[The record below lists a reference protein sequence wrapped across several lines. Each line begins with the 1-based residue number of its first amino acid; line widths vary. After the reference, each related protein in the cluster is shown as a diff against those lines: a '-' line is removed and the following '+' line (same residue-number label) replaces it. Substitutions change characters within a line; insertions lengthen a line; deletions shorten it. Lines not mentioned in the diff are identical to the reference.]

1 MSPANQLDAPAA
13 DTRPW
18 YRGLTGYHW
27 FVLIVCSL
35 GWAFDTLDQQLFNLA
50 RTPAIAELLGAG
62 FDRSAIDV
70 YGRYATAIFIFGWA
84 TGGIV
89 FGMLGDRWGRAR
101 TMLLAIIVYSAFT
114 GLSALSTTWWDFSI
128 YRFLTGLGVGGEF
141 AAGVSLVA
149 EVMPARSRPMA
160 LGVLQALS
168 AVGNMGAAGIS
179 LYLKPMAVFTA
190 PAWIAP
196 YIPGGEIH
204 GWRLLFLVG
213 VVPSLMVVF
222 VMRRIREP
230 DSWLKAKA
238 DLARDPGS
246 RAARKAMGSLR
257 EFFGDRRWRLRAV
270 IGMTLATAGVMGL
283 WGVGFWT
290 PELVRNHVL
299 GGEAKDVQD
308 WYASMGFLIQQAGGF
323 LGMLTFSV
331 LTARVGRRP
340 AFAVAIVA
348 GLASVVGVFGF
359 MTERSQILWMCP
371 LLGFATLMIF
381 GGYSIYFPELFPTR
395 LRATGTGFCY
405 NAARYLTAGLLFLSA
420 SVLGLFQAPAGS
432 PRAAEHLSELTIL
445 SSLGSVDDPFR
456 YAAIA
461 VASIYLVGLVAI
473 LFAPETRGK
482 PLPE

>member
-1 MSPANQLDAPAA
+1 MPTTDAPRLSDPAA
-13 DTRPW
+13 TTGPW

-50 RTPAIAELLGAG
+50 RGPAITDLLGAG
-62 FDRSAIDV
+62 ATKSAIDTT
-70 YGRYATAIFIFGWA
+70 GRYATAIFIFGWA
-84 TGGIV
+84 TGGIL
-89 FGMLGDRWGRAR
+89 FGMLGDRWGRAK
-101 TMLLAIIVYSAFT
+101 TMLTAIVVYSAFT

-149 EVMPARSRPMA
+149 EIMPARSRPMA

-168 AVGNMGAAGIS
+168 AVGNMGAACIS
-179 LYLKPMAVFTA
+179 LYLKPQAE
-190 PAWIAP
+190 IA
-196 YIPGGEIH
+196 GTQ
-204 GWRLLFLVG
+204 GWRLMFLVG
-213 VVPSLMVVF
+213 VLPALLVVLI
-222 VMRRIREP
+222 MRKIREP

-238 DLARDPGS
+238 DLAANPDS
-246 RAARKAMGSLR
+246 HAARKAMGSMR
-257 EFFGDRRWRLRAV
+257 EFFGDRRWRRNAL
-270 IGMTLATAGVMGL
+270 IGITLATAGVMGL

-290 PELVRNHVL
+290 PELVRTHVL
-299 GGEAKDVQD
+299 GNETKEVQD

-323 LGMLTFSV
+323 LGMLTFSI
-331 LTARVGRRP
+331 LTARIGRKP
-340 AFAVAIVA
+340 AFTAAILL
-348 GLASVVGVFGF
+348 GLASVVCVFGF
-359 MTERSQILWMCP
+359 MTDRDQIWWMCP

-420 SVLGLFQAPAGS
+420 TILGLFQAPAGS
-432 PRAAEHLSELTIL
+432 ERAKEGLSELTVL
-445 SSLGSVDDPFR
+445 GSLGSVDDPFR

-461 VASIYLVGLVAI
+461 VACIYLLGLVAI
-473 LFAPETRGK
+473 LFAPETKDK